1 MPEPAEPASAQPRR
15 GGRKSAR
22 QARENSVASSTVDG
36 SLRATRSQSVSS
48 IAVSEGQPVSRRLVK
63 NEPSTPADLPGDVD
77 ETERTIPKRTRR
89 GTITQASTS
98 SKRKRHT
105 PEVDDEPEPRKNT
118 IVATR
123 NFQKMSSTIMNDIVS
138 NKYGSRFAN
147 PVNEKQ
153 AEGYR
158 EIIFRPQDLKS
169 IRGMISHGTKAI
181 ANATTAETS
190 GSPSATPSRAA
201 ESMVEL
207 ERSVDLMPPKGI
219 VNGAQLEKE
228 VMRMLANAVM
238 FNPGEDGMV
247 MDTREMFEDVEAKMA
262 EWRGAEREEFGAE
275 EGEEVEGKG
284 KRRKV

>member
-22 QARENSVASSTVDG
+22 QVRENSVASLTVDG

-48 IAVSEGQPVSRRLVK
+48 VAVSEGRPASRRLVK
-63 NEPSTPADLPGDVD
+63 NEPSTPADLPGDAD
-77 ETERTIPKRTRR
+77 EAERTIPKRTRR
-89 GTITQASTS
+89 GTLTQGPTS
-98 SKRKRHT
+98 SKRKRNT
-105 PEVDDEPEPRKNT
+105 PELDDEPEPRKNT
-118 IVATR
+118 ITATR

-169 IRGMISHGTKAI
+169 IRGMISHGTRAI
-181 ANATTAETS
+181 ATATTAETG

-201 ESMVEL
+201 ESTVEL

-219 VNGAQLEKE
+219 VNGAQLERE

-262 EWRGAEREEFGAE
+262 EWRGAEREEE
-275 EGEEVEGKG
+275 VEEVEEVGKG